1 MSFGVFLALLLS
13 PLTFGVLTISMWL
26 YRQDKKETGF
36 KTSIIYLTLIGIWL
50 VFEGY
55 NYVSV
60 NRNGVLN
67 PSYTWSNQM
76 TTASDNGLPYMHRPN
91 MNWNGL
97 SHGDLAVLNADSDP
111 YARKVQ
117 FKTDSQGFRNHR
129 EYGQAQIV
137 VVGDLFTEAGNVNE
151 EDTYCAQLAKLLG
164 LDVKNLA
171 VSGYTTPE
179 ELVVFSQFGLA
190 MQPKTVILQVAESN
204 DIAENI
210 KYYDWVKASKPTRNL
225 SKVDLR
231 TKDAWKLASPTFR
244 LYQKLFPMRLNDWD
258 LQGMFKDGSGHTW
271 LMRFAH
277 PPTKTAVTKNE
288 LVGWNVMKG
297 SILRFNE
304 ICQERGI
311 RLVVMLVPDKINV
324 LGKHV
329 TLHSQNLKKI
339 EELPLELTLGYLL
352 QQYCADLG
360 VYYINMKPEL
370 AQATEQGKLVYL
382 PMDTHLSP
390 EGHEVVATEMARF
403 LTSPK

>member
-60 NRNGVLN
+60 KRNGVLN

-151 EDTYCAQLAKLLG
+151 EDTYCAQLAKLLEHA
-164 LDVKNLA
+164 LNM
-171 VSGYTTPE
+171 SFNTTK
-179 ELVVFSQFGLA
+179 STGRA
-190 MQPKTVILQVAESN
+190 
-204 DIAENI
+204 
-210 KYYDWVKASKPTRNL
+210 
-225 SKVDLR
+225 
-231 TKDAWKLASPTFR
+231 
-244 LYQKLFPMRLNDWD
+244 
-258 LQGMFKDGSGHTW
+258 
-271 LMRFAH
+271 
-277 PPTKTAVTKNE
+277 
-288 LVGWNVMKG
+288 
-297 SILRFNE
+297 
-304 ICQERGI
+304 
-311 RLVVMLVPDKINV
+311 
-324 LGKHV
+324 
-329 TLHSQNLKKI
+329 
-339 EELPLELTLGYLL
+339 
-352 QQYCADLG
+352 
-360 VYYINMKPEL
+360 
-370 AQATEQGKLVYL
+370 
-382 PMDTHLSP
+382 
-390 EGHEVVATEMARF
+390 
-403 LTSPK
+403 